1 MASIATIVALLAAAG
16 AVASWIIG
24 AVFYARALAERA
36 ERSQTAM
43 WLSVVAWPF
52 ALARVRNSAG
62 ASRLNK
68 ALVAFLACA
77 MIGAA
82 ATSVAT
88 NLHRMSK

>member
-1 MASIATIVALLAAAG
+1 MASIAMIVALLAAAG

-36 ERSQTAM
+36 ERSQTT
-43 WLSVVAWPF
+43 WLSVIAWPF